1 MTNLSGMNTYSY
13 SSVLTGSSG
22 KIYVPVSAN
31 MVMYSQFEHISGFA
45 ASEHQQ
51 GVAVDKVQILNR
63 LIEQLSTMK
72 HTQPKTVSQ
81 ENITLDEKQVDALI
95 KDYQE
100 KIQDTLALAKA
111 IPYATGG
118 APNLAAG
125 AMVDLTA

>member
-1 MTNLSGMNTYSY
+1 MTNFGGINPYSY
-13 SSVLTGSSG
+13 SNVLSGSSG
-22 KIYVPVSAN
+22 KIYVPVAAN
-31 MVMYSQFEHISGFA
+31 MVIYSQLEHISGFA

-63 LIEQLSTMK
+63 LIEQLSAMK

-81 ENITLDEKQVDALI
+81 ESITLDEKQVDALI
-95 KDYQE
+95 KDYQA
-100 KIQDTLALAKA
+100 KIQDTLALAKQ

-118 APNLAAG
+118 ASNLAAG